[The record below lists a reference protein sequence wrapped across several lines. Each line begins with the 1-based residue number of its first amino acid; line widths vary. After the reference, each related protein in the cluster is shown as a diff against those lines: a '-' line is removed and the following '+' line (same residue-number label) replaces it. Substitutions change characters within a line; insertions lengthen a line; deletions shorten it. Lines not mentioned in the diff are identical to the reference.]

1 MLTLR
6 IFDFDL
12 IFFITLS
19 LSMLF
24 ITSDFYYVLD
34 AFSLSIFFSSNFRW
48 SNLNLGAD
56 GQNGPRRE
64 VVKKLCRT
72 DSRQV
77 SPRRETPSETAQGCD
92 QWGERP
98 DGKATLRTSKA
109 ESTIVACPCALKATL
124 LLSNTAD
131 RTNNPVSLNVYA
143 C

>member
-56 GQNGPRRE
+56 GQG
-64 VVKKLCRT
+64 VK
-72 DSRQV
+72 S
-77 SPRRETPSETAQGCD
+77 
-92 QWGERP
+92 
-98 DGKATLRTSKA
+98 
-109 ESTIVACPCALKATL
+109 
-124 LLSNTAD
+124 
-131 RTNNPVSLNVYA
+131 
-143 C
+143 